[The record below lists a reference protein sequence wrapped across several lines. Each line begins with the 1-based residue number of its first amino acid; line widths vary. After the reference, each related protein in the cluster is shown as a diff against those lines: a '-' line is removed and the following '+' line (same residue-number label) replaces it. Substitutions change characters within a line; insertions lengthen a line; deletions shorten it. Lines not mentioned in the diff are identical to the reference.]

1 VSRRAFTLLELT
13 VVLTIAGLLIAL
25 AVPRFAVLR
34 DSASVRAATGELGA
48 MFSAARQEAIARRA
62 PVAVRV
68 DAAAGV
74 VELRA
79 GRVSLARRTLAAT
92 YGVTLTSTRDSTV
105 YDPRGIGFGLSNLTV
120 TVRRGEMVDS
130 LTMSRLGRV
139 RW

>member
-1 VSRRAFTLLELT
+1 MLRRAFTFLELT
-13 VVLTIAGLLIAL
+13 VVLTIAALLIAL
-25 AVPRFAVLR
+25 AVPRFADLR
-34 DSASVRAATGELGA
+34 DAASVRGAMSELGA

-68 DAAAGV
+68 DAGVGV

-79 GRVSLARRTLAAT
+79 GGVRLARRALAAT

-120 TVRRGEMVDS
+120 TVRRGGTVDS